1 MTSLLRTGDWSWDD
15 GGSMRQFAKWAVLAA
30 VIFFLGFASG
40 EVYIKHL
47 YATCET
53 DTECEGIDGW
63 EVRQ

>member
-1 MTSLLRTGDWSWDD
+1 
-15 GGSMRQFAKWAVLAA
+15 MRQFAKWAVLAA

-40 EVYIKHL
+40 EVYTKHL

-63 EVRQ
+63 GERQ